1 MMTITTVSLA
11 SGKGSKGGHYD
22 DNYYYGSL
30 VRDPRVIMMMTT
42 TIPREARVDTMM
54 TDMVAREVNWGSCA
68 FLITPNVILIPQI
81 VAVRV
86 LLAPWRL
93 MMALS
98 FVENPMLP
106 LIQSCRQSFCEGL
119 QYLLKAPVVIGTTF
133 VVI

>member
-1 MMTITTVSLA
+1 MSTILSKVWKVRQGFQRRIYYDDDYYYGKSGKASKGEHYDDTITTVSLV
-11 SGKGSKGGHYD
+11 S
-22 DNYYYGSL
+22 
-30 VRDPRVIMMMTT
+30 RDPRVIMMMTT

-98 FVENPMLP
+98 FVENPTLP
-106 LIQSCRQSFCEGL
+106 LIQS
-119 QYLLKAPVVIGTTF
+119 
-133 VVI
+133 

>member
-1 MMTITTVSLA
+1 
-11 SGKGSKGGHYD
+11 
-22 DNYYYGSL
+22 
-30 VRDPRVIMMMTT
+30 MMMTTNT

-68 FLITPNVILIPQI
+68 FLIMLNVILIPQI

-98 FVENPMLP
+98 FVENPTLP

-119 QYLLKAPVVIGTTF
+119 TILAESTSCRWNNICGDIF
-133 VVI
+133 

>member
-1 MMTITTVSLA
+1 MMMTITTVSLA
-11 SGKGSKGGHYD
+11 RPPRED
-22 DNYYYGSL
+22 IMMTTITITRVSL

-68 FLITPNVILIPQI
+68 FLIMLNVTPN
-81 VAVRV
+81 RCCGG
-86 LLAPWRL
+86 LACTWWL

-98 FVENPMLP
+98 FVENPTLP

-119 QYLLKAPVVIGTTF
+119 TILAESTSCCWNNICGDNF
-133 VVI
+133 